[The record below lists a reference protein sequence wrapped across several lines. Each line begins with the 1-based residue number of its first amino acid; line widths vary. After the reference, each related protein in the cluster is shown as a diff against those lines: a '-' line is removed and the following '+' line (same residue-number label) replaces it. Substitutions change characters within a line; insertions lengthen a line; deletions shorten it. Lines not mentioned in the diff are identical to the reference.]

1 VERSR
6 SQERKDKAS
15 RVVVQESPSNS
26 VKADEKEMGLIFV
39 RPEHDKV
46 LFKPLEATDP
56 VFEKYL

>member
-1 VERSR
+1 
-6 SQERKDKAS
+6 
-15 RVVVQESPSNS
+15 